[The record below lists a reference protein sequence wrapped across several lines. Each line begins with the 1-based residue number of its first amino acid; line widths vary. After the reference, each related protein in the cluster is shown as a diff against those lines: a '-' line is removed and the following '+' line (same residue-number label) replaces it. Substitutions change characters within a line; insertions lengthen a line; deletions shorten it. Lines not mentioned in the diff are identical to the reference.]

1 VKATKRA
8 RSSTRALVLGLL
20 AMPFGIFAPFA
31 IWAGVDS
38 LRRIRASEGAL
49 SGAGS
54 AAVGIAGGL
63 LGLTVLIFG
72 TAYWFLA

>member
-1 VKATKRA
+1 
-8 RSSTRALVLGLL
+8 
-20 AMPFGIFAPFA
+20 MPFGVFAPFA

-38 LRRIRASEGAL
+38 LRRIRASDGAL

-63 LGLTVLIFG
+63 LGFSVLIFG